1 MGQSRLEQIQSRR
14 AFALTLLSIVAVVIA
29 AIGAWVAWR
38 MLRRSRREKSFNRSF
53 PQDWVKILDRNV
65 PLYRALPNS
74 LRSQLHGHINV
85 FLEEKT
91 FVGCGGLQM
100 SDEIRV
106 TIAAQACVL
115 LLNRI
120 TDYYPG
126 FTTILVYPDTYVARE
141 VMTEGMLETVEEQ
154 ARAGESWHRG
164 PVVLSWEDV
173 LRGAEEEY
181 AGENVVLHEFAHKLD
196 EENERLD
203 GLPVLED
210 RAQYDSWARVFNREF
225 ESLKAGIEQG
235 EPTVLDDYGAESP
248 SEFFAV
254 VTETFFER
262 PRELS
267 AQHPQLYEELR
278 RFYNVDP
285 ASWSREENP

>member
-1 MGQSRLEQIQSRR
+1 M
-14 AFALTLLSIVAVVIA
+14 
-29 AIGAWVAWR
+29 
-38 MLRRSRREKSFNRSF
+38 
-53 PQDWVKILDRNV
+53 
-65 PLYRALPNS
+65 PLYRALPDS
-74 LRSQLHGHINV
+74 LRAQLHGHVNV
-85 FLEEKT
+85 FLEEKV
-91 FVGCGGLQM
+91 FVGCGGIELT
-100 SDEIRV
+100 DEMKV

-120 TDYYPG
+120 TDYFPG

-141 VMTEGMLETVEEQ
+141 VMSDGLLETVEEQ

-173 LRGAEEEY
+173 IRAAADEF

-203 GLPVLED
+203 GLPVLND
-210 RAQYDSWARVFNREF
+210 RSQYESWAKVFEQEF
-225 ESLKAGIEQG
+225 DSLQRSVERG
-235 EPTVLDDYGAESP
+235 EATMLDSYGADSP

-262 PRELS
+262 PKELS
-267 AQHPQLYEELR
+267 SEHPQLYEQLR

-285 ASWSREENP
+285 ASWNAPER

>member
-1 MGQSRLEQIQSRR
+1 MPDALR
-14 AFALTLLSIVAVVIA
+14 AQ
-29 AIGAWVAWR
+29 
-38 MLRRSRREKSFNRSF
+38 LR
-53 PQDWVKILDRNV
+53 
-65 PLYRALPNS
+65 
-74 LRSQLHGHINV
+74 GHVNV
-85 FLEEKT
+85 FLEEKA
-91 FVGCGGLQM
+91 FVGCGGLEM

-106 TIAAQACVL
+106 TIAGHACLL

-141 VMTEGMLETVEEQ
+141 VTRDGMLETVEEQ

-173 LRGAEEEY
+173 LRATDRGH
-181 AGENVVLHEFAHKLD
+181 AGDNVVLHEFAHKLD
-196 EENERLD
+196 EENEQLD
-203 GLPVLED
+203 GLPVLAD
-210 RAQYDSWARVFNREF
+210 QRQYATWAEVFNREF
-225 ESLKAGIEQG
+225 ESLRRSVERG

-267 AQHPQLYEELR
+267 AQHPQLYEQMR
-278 RFYNVDP
+278 RFFNLDP
-285 ASWSREENP
+285 ASWNESPDS

>member
-1 MGQSRLEQIQSRR
+1 ML
-14 AFALTLLSIVAVVIA
+14 AAVA
-29 AIGAWVAWR
+29 AWLAWR
-38 MLRRSRREKSFNRSF
+38 RLRRSKREKAFNRRF
-53 PQDWVKILDRNV
+53 PDAWARILERNV
-65 PLYRALPNS
+65 SPYRGLPES
-74 LRSQLHGHINV
+74 LRRQLHGHVNV
-85 FLEEKT
+85 FLEEKV
-91 FVGCGGLQM
+91 FVGCGGLDM

-106 TIAAQACVL
+106 TVAGHACLL
-115 LLNRI
+115 LLNRL

-141 VMTEGMLETVEEQ
+141 VMSDGMLETVEEQ

-173 LRGAEEEY
+173 LRSADREH

-203 GLPVLED
+203 GLPVLAD
-210 RAQYDSWARVFNREF
+210 RRQYASWAKVFNREF
-225 ESLKAGIEQG
+225 EALRQSVERG
-235 EPTVLDDYGAESP
+235 ESTVLDDYGAESP

-267 AQHPQLYEELR
+267 AEHPQLYEQLR
-278 RFYNVDP
+278 RFFNLDP
-285 ASWSREENP
+285 ASWSRSENRRGGP